1 MSRVELGTTINGG
14 SLNRR
19 GSHEVA
25 KKVLA
30 TLMPATTDSHNW
42 FAVQVR
48 TRWEAST
55 AVLLDG
61 KGFEVFL
68 PTYRASKGWGSR
80 SRKEHSAPL
89 FPGYVFCRFDAS
101 NRLPILITP
110 GVIAVVG
117 RGKVPLPVDESEIS
131 AIQAIVTSGFRPEP
145 WPFLEVGQ
153 RVRIDADPLRGLEG
167 ILLSFKGGSRIVLS
181 VSLLKRSVALEIDRS
196 CVAAVGARLVA
207 ADRPTSHSLLG
218 EEVA

>member
-1 MSRVELGTTINGG
+1 MLIEGNTNS
-14 SLNRR
+14 
-19 GSHEVA
+19 
-25 KKVLA
+25 
-30 TLMPATTDSHNW
+30 W

-68 PTYRASKGWGSR
+68 PTYKTSKGWSAR
-80 SRKEHSAPL
+80 NRKQHTAPL
-89 FPGYVFCRFDAS
+89 FPGYVFCRFDVR

-117 RGKVPLPVDESEIS
+117 RGKMPLPVDDNEIS
-131 AIQAIVTSGFRPEP
+131 AIQAIVSSGFRPEP

-153 RVRIDADPLRGLEG
+153 RVRIDTEPLRGLEG
-167 ILLSFKGGSRIVLS
+167 ILLSFKGGTRVVLS
-181 VSLLKRSVALEIDRS
+181 VSLLRRSVALELDRS
-196 CVAAVGARLVA
+196 SVTPIGARLVS
-207 ADRPTSHSLLG
+207 ADLPGSHPALR
-218 EEVA
+218 EEIA

>member
-1 MSRVELGTTINGG
+1 MRPDRIEEI
-14 SLNRR
+14 
-19 GSHEVA
+19 A
-25 KKVLA
+25 KKLLA
-30 TLMPATTDSHNW
+30 TLMPAEENNHNW

-68 PTYRASKGWGSR
+68 PTYKPSKGWSGH
-80 SRKEHSAPL
+80 SRKEHAAPL
-89 FPGYVFCRFDAS
+89 FPGYVFCRFNAH
-101 NRLPILITP
+101 NRLPILVTP

-117 RGKVPLPVDESEIS
+117 RGKVPLPVDDNEIS
-131 AIQAIVTSGFRPEP
+131 AIQAIVASGFRPEP

-153 RVRIDADPLRGLEG
+153 RVRIDAEPLRGLEG

-181 VSLLKRSVALEIDRS
+181 VSLLRRSVALEIDRS
-196 CVAAVGARLVA
+196 FVSPMGGRLVS
-207 ADRPTSHSLLG
+207 ADHSAPRPVLG
-218 EEVA
+218 EGIA

>member
-1 MSRVELGTTINGG
+1 
-14 SLNRR
+14 
-19 GSHEVA
+19 
-25 KKVLA
+25 
-30 TLMPATTDSHNW
+30 MPAEENNQNW

-61 KGFEVFL
+61 KGFDVFL
-68 PTYRASKGWGSR
+68 PTYKTSKGWGAR
-80 SRKEHSAPL
+80 STKEHSAPL
-89 FPGYVFCRFDAS
+89 FPGYVFCRFDAH

-117 RGKVPLPVDESEIS
+117 RGKVPLPVDDNEIS
-131 AIQAIVTSGFRPEP
+131 AIRTIVTAGFRPEP

-153 RVRIDADPLRGLEG
+153 RVRIEAEPLSGLEG

-181 VSLLKRSVALEIDRS
+181 VSLLRRSVALEIDRS
-196 CVAAVGARLVA
+196 CVTPVGARLISADHA
-207 ADRPTSHSLLG
+207 APHPVLREG
-218 EEVA
+218 IA

>member
-1 MSRVELGTTINGG
+1 
-14 SLNRR
+14 
-19 GSHEVA
+19 
-25 KKVLA
+25 
-30 TLMPATTDSHNW
+30 MPAEENNHKW

-61 KGFEVFL
+61 KGFDVFL
-68 PTYRASKGWGSR
+68 PTYGTSKGWGGPNK
-80 SRKEHSAPL
+80 KERTAPL
-89 FPGYVFCRFDAS
+89 FPGYVFCRFDAC

-117 RGKVPLPVDESEIS
+117 RGKVPLPVDDNEIS
-131 AIQAIVTSGFRPEP
+131 AIQAIVASGFRPEP

-153 RVRIDADPLRGLEG
+153 RVRIDAEPLRGLEG

-181 VSLLKRSVALEIDRS
+181 VSLLRRSVALEIDRS
-196 CVAAVGARLVA
+196 FVTPVGARLIS
-207 ADRPTSHSLLG
+207 ADHAIPHPVLREG
-218 EEVA
+218 IA

>member
-1 MSRVELGTTINGG
+1 MAAEAN
-14 SLNRR
+14 N
-19 GSHEVA
+19 
-25 KKVLA
+25 
-30 TLMPATTDSHNW
+30 HNW

-61 KGFEVFL
+61 KGFDVFL
-68 PTYRASKGWGSR
+68 PTYKTNKGWGGR
-80 SRKEHSAPL
+80 SRKERTSPL
-89 FPGYVFCRFDAS
+89 FPGYVFCRFDVR

-117 RGKVPLPVDESEIS
+117 RGKVPLPVDDDEIS
-131 AIQAIVTSGFRPEP
+131 AIQAIVASGFRPEP

-153 RVRIDADPLRGLEG
+153 RVRVDAEPLHGLEG

-181 VSLLKRSVALEIDRS
+181 VSLLRRSVALEIDRS
-196 CVAAVGARLVA
+196 CVTPIGARLVS
-207 ADRPTSHSLLG
+207 ADHATARPVLG
-218 EEVA
+218 EGIA

>member
-1 MSRVELGTTINGG
+1 
-14 SLNRR
+14 
-19 GSHEVA
+19 
-25 KKVLA
+25 
-30 TLMPATTDSHNW
+30 MPAEQNTQNW

-68 PTYRASKGWGSR
+68 PTYKTANRWSGR
-80 SRKEHSAPL
+80 SRKERTAPL
-89 FPGYVFCRFDAS
+89 FPGYVFCRFDAC

-117 RGKVPLPVDESEIS
+117 RGKVPLPVDGNEIS
-131 AIQAIVTSGFRPEP
+131 AIQAIVASGFRPEP
-145 WPFLEVGQ
+145 WPFLEIGQ
-153 RVRIDADPLRGLEG
+153 RVRIDAEPLHGLEG

-181 VSLLKRSVALEIDRS
+181 VSLLRRSVALEIDRS
-196 CVAAVGARLVA
+196 CVSPLGARLVS
-207 ADRPTSHSLLG
+207 ADHGASHAVLREG
-218 EEVA
+218 IA

>member
-1 MSRVELGTTINGG
+1 
-14 SLNRR
+14 
-19 GSHEVA
+19 
-25 KKVLA
+25 
-30 TLMPATTDSHNW
+30 MPGQENTNNW

-68 PTYRASKGWGSR
+68 PTYKTSKGWSAR
-80 SRKEHSAPL
+80 SRKEHSAAL
-89 FPGYVFCRFDAS
+89 FPGYVFCRFDAH

-117 RGKVPLPVDESEIS
+117 RGKVPLPVDDNEIS
-131 AIQAIVTSGFRPEP
+131 AIQAIIASGYRPEP

-153 RVRIDADPLRGLEG
+153 RVCIDAEPLRGLEG

-181 VSLLKRSVALEIDRS
+181 VSLLRRSVALEIDRS
-196 CVAAVGARLVA
+196 CVTPVGARLVSADHA
-207 ADRPTSHSLLG
+207 ASHVVLREG
-218 EEVA
+218 IA

>member
-1 MSRVELGTTINGG
+1 
-14 SLNRR
+14 
-19 GSHEVA
+19 
-25 KKVLA
+25 
-30 TLMPATTDSHNW
+30 MPAEENTSW

-68 PTYRASKGWGSR
+68 PTYKTSRGWSTR
-80 SRKEHSAPL
+80 SRKEHTTPL
-89 FPGYVFCRFDAS
+89 FPGYVFCRFDVR

-117 RGKVPLPVDESEIS
+117 RGKVPLPVDDSEIS
-131 AIQAIVTSGFRPEP
+131 AIQAIIASRLRPEP

-153 RVRIDADPLRGLEG
+153 RVRIDAEPLSGLEG

-181 VSLLKRSVALEIDRS
+181 VSLLRRSVALEIDRS
-196 CVAAVGARLVA
+196 CVTPVGARLIS
-207 ADRPTSHSLLG
+207 ADRPASHPVLREG
-218 EEVA
+218 IV